1 MNYCSNCA
9 SPVEYTVPPNDDRPR
24 FVCKNCGTV
33 HYQNPR
39 LVVGCI
45 PIWQDKILFCLRDIE
60 PRRGKWTLPAGYLE
74 NGETVME
81 GARRESLEETG
92 AKLDRLAPYLLFD
105 IPHINQLYLMFRAR
119 MKSPDFHRTKE
130 SAQVRLFDAQEIPW
144 DEIAFP
150 VIEETL
156 QIYLADRPDGE
167 FPFQIHPILT
177 KMKQE

>member
-45 PIWQDKILFCLRDIE
+45 PVWEDKILLCLRDIE

-81 GARRESLEETG
+81 GARRENLEET
-92 AKLDRLAPYLLFD
+92 LR
-105 IPHINQLYLMFRAR
+105 
-119 MKSPDFHRTKE
+119 
-130 SAQVRLFDAQEIPW
+130 
-144 DEIAFP
+144 
-150 VIEETL
+150 
-156 QIYLADRPDGE
+156 IYLADRPGGE
-167 FPFQIHPILT
+167 FPFQIHPILE
-177 KMKQE
+177 KMKLD